1 MGDAGGSSSWDPN
14 GQNGQQAP
22 YGTLGPSSSG
32 EAQATATQAPAPY
45 YTTPTSVYQSI
56 STSAVTYPSA
66 IASTPLSQT
75 SSPFPTSSASTF
87 STSLLSR
94 TTSSSPTSSPSTLTS
109 SPASSTS
116 TLVSSALGQT
126 TSPSPTSSP
135 STSSTGLS
143 SSQRTAII
151 GGIFGGVGGILIISV
166 LAIYCLQRRKGRKQ
180 GEKGPAEPSTYSQ
193 VNDSFAGVSFVKN
206 NSHFSTPQYSVM
218 SDTSYQGAGQYMHD
232 GQPTHFNVSHDA
244 AMETDQ
250 FLPAYEQ
257 LPTPHPL
264 HLVSTTGA
272 NSFSPSDP
280 FASRPTT
287 RDPFTDQNRLS
298 QHTMTIS
305 EPNTPI
311 RPLLRHDTMGFPLD
325 DEDTSYLAQSQSQ
338 PQFPAPFPLE
348 PLSPP
353 PTRPLPLPPFQ
364 FPAPQRTYTNTST
377 HSRPSTASL
386 SRTSSISSNATF
398 TPAFV
403 QLLNRQSQSLSQS
416 QPLSQSPPQ
425 SPPPATTH
433 LHLHRQQTNTSEYEY
448 GDIVSPLSIQ
458 GNWGGFGNVGLSRNT
473 SQRTQSSFA
482 PSVISETELERLG
495 VGMRF

>member
-1 MGDAGGSSSWDPN
+1 MA
-14 GQNGQQAP
+14 
-22 YGTLGPSSSG
+22 
-32 EAQATATQAPAPY
+32 
-45 YTTPTSVYQSI
+45 
-56 STSAVTYPSA
+56 
-66 IASTPLSQT
+66 
-75 SSPFPTSSASTF
+75 
-87 STSLLSR
+87 
-94 TTSSSPTSSPSTLTS
+94 TS
-109 SPASSTS
+109 SPASSASTLTSSRSSSAS

-126 TSPSPTSSP
+126 TSPPPTSSP
-135 STSSTGLS
+135 SSSSTGLS
-143 SSQRTAII
+143 SSQRAAII
-151 GGIFGGVGGILIISV
+151 GGIFGSVGGILIISV

-218 SDTSYQGAGQYMHD
+218 TDTSYQGAGQYMHD
-232 GQPTHFNVSHDA
+232 GQPTPFNVSHEA

-250 FLPAYEQ
+250 FLPAYDE

-264 HLVSTTGA
+264 HLVATTGA
-272 NSFSPSDP
+272 NSLAPSDP

-298 QHTMTIS
+298 QHTMTIPS

-325 DEDTSYLAQSQSQ
+325 DEDTSYLAQSQSQPPYQHTPSFSASATPHFTNQIIAALAPTRPTPSHESLERNVTTHPQ

-364 FPAPQRTYTNTST
+364 FPAPQRTYTNSST
-377 HSRPSTASL
+377 HSRTTT
-386 SRTSSISSNATF
+386 TSSRSSSLSSNATF

-403 QLLNRQSQSLSQS
+403 QLLNRQSQSLSHS
-416 QPLSQSPPQ
+416 QPLSQSPP
-425 SPPPATTH
+425 PPQPQYPTT
-433 LHLHRQQTNTSEYEY
+433 HLHRQQTNTSDYEYE
-448 GDIVSPLSIQ
+448 DIDMVSPLSIQ
-458 GNWGGFGNVGLSRNT
+458 GNWGGFGNAGLSRNT

>member
-1 MGDAGGSSSWDPN
+1 MDSKHHMELSVQRSSIYSN
-14 GQNGQQAP
+14 TGAI
-22 YGTLGPSSSG
+22 L
-32 EAQATATQAPAPY
+32 Y
-45 YTTPTSVYQSI
+45 YTYERISVDIDVGSYISI
-56 STSAVTYPSA
+56 CDCFYTNKPDKFSLTHIFSIYILHVTVKPDN
-66 IASTPLSQT
+66 IFPDHILSIHDHIL
-75 SSPFPTSSASTF
+75 SIHDHFLPYLF
-87 STSLLSR
+87 SIHASLLSIR
-94 TTSSSPTSSPSTLTS
+94 PDYFSLPDLLTIY
-109 SPASSTS
+109 
-116 TLVSSALGQT
+116 LVNWT
-126 TSPSPTSSP
+126 
-135 STSSTGLS
+135 
-143 SSQRTAII
+143 I
-151 GGIFGGVGGILIISV
+151 V
-166 LAIYCLQRRKGRKQ
+166 LAASDNNRRRKGRKQ

-218 SDTSYQGAGQYMHD
+218 TDTSYQGAGQYMHD
-232 GQPTHFNVSHDA
+232 GQPTPFSVSHEA

-250 FLPAYEQ
+250 FLPAYDE

-264 HLVSTTGA
+264 HLVATTGA
-272 NSFSPSDP
+272 NSLAPSDP

-298 QHTMTIS
+298 QHTMTIPS

-325 DEDTSYLAQSQSQ
+325 DEDTSYLAQSQS
-338 PQFPAPFPLE
+338 PPHFPAPFPLE

-364 FPAPQRTYTNTST
+364 FPAPQRTYTNSSS

-386 SRTSSISSNATF
+386 SRSSSLSSNATF

-403 QLLNRQSQSLSQS
+403 QLLNRQSQSLSQ
-416 QPLSQSPPQ
+416 PLSQSPP
-425 SPPPATTH
+425 PPQPTN
-433 LHLHRQQTNTSEYEY
+433 HLHRQQTNTSEYEY

-458 GNWGGFGNVGLSRNT
+458 GNWGGFGNVGLSRNM